1 MTIKDLKDKGLIV
14 LECVSGSRAYGLDTP
29 ESDTDIKGVFILPQ
43 DEYYGLNYTPQVSNE
58 TNDIVY
64 YELGRFIELL
74 AVNNPNIV
82 ELLATSGSSTLYK
95 HPIMDRIKA
104 DDFLSKLC
112 KDTFGKYAMSQ
123 IKKAKGLKKKILNP
137 IDKERKSVLDFCYV
151 NYNNGAVPL
160 LKFLCT
166 NSWKQEHC
174 GLVNIANMKDMYGLY
189 YNEEKQY
196 SGIIKKED
204 ANQVALSS
212 IDNGQNQEALL
223 YFNKDGYS
231 FYCKEYK
238 EYWEWVDKR
247 NDIRYENTLEH
258 GKNYDAKNMLHTFR
272 LLEMC
277 REIGQDGVVNVY
289 REDREQLLK
298 IKSGY
303 YQYDD
308 LLRLAEEK
316 QIEIEKVYEKSK
328 LPESPD
334 TSIINS
340 LLAEMRRE
348 YYD

>member
-1 MTIKDLKDKGLIV
+1 M
-14 LECVSGSRAYGLDTP
+14 DTP

-43 DEYYGLNYTPQVSNE
+43 EELYGLNYTPQVNNE

-74 AVNNPNIV
+74 AVNNPNIM
-82 ELLATSGSSTLYK
+82 ELLATPERSILYK
-95 HPIMDRIKA
+95 HPIMDKIKA

-137 IDKERKSVLDFCYV
+137 IDKERRSVLDFCYV
-151 NYNNGAVPL
+151 NYSNGSISL
-160 LKFLCT
+160 LKFLT
-166 NSWKQEHC
+166 LNSWKQEHC
-174 GLVNIANMKDMYGLY
+174 GLVNIAHMQDLYGLY

-196 SGIIKKED
+196 AGVLKKSD

-231 FYCKEYK
+231 FYCKSYK
-238 EYWEWVDKR
+238 EYWEWVEKR

-277 REIGQDGVVNVY
+277 KEIGQDGVVNVF
-289 REDREQLLK
+289 RADRAHLLK
-298 IKSGY
+298 IKSGF
-303 YQYDD
+303 YQYAE
-308 LLRLAEEK
+308 LLKLAEEK
-316 QIEIEKVYEKSK
+316 QVEIDKAYFGSN
-328 LPESPD
+328 LPESVDP
-334 TSIINS
+334 SKINS
-340 LLAEMRRE
+340 LLVEMRSA
-348 YYD
+348 YYDGMNASEMHKRGVIHTVK